1 MYNFNFKD
9 LSVSNKIVP
18 LFKPL
23 SFSVNSGEV
32 VVIMGPSGCG
42 KSSLLNFIAGVLE
55 KPLLGSGDIVMND
68 KRLNEKRVE
77 ERKMGLLYQEDLLF
91 PHMTV
96 GQNILYGINS
106 SLDRKSRLEKLENVL
121 EKASLQNFK
130 HRSPDT
136 LSGGQKA
143 RVSLLRTLVSEP
155 RLMLLDEPF
164 SKLDIQLRSD
174 FKNYV
179 FAELRFMK
187 IPCILVTHDP
197 SDVPAG
203 ALVSNLEIFK
213 SI

>member
-1 MYNFNFKD
+1 MNKFNFKD
-9 LSVSNKIVP
+9 LSVSNKALPI
-18 LFKPL
+18 FKPL

-55 KPLLGSGDIVMND
+55 KPLFGSGDIVMND
-68 KRLNEKRVE
+68 ERLNEKPIE

-96 GQNILYGINS
+96 GQNILYGMKNS
-106 SLDRKSRLEKLENVL
+106 LSKKNRLEKLDMML
-121 EKASLQNFK
+121 EKVSLQNFK
-130 HRSPDT
+130 QRYPET

-143 RVSLLRTLVSEP
+143 RISLLRTLAAEP

-164 SKLDIQLRSD
+164 SKLDIQLRNE

-179 FAELRFMK
+179 FTELK
-187 IPCILVTHDP
+187 LLQIPCILVTHDP
-197 SDVPAG
+197 NDVPPG
-203 ALVSNLEIFK
+203 ALVINLATNDN
-213 SI
+213 

>member
-1 MYNFNFKD
+1 MSNFKFKD
-9 LSVSNKIVP
+9 ILISNKTEP

-23 SFSVNSGEV
+23 TFSLVAGEV

-55 KPLLGSGDIVMND
+55 KPLLGSGDILMNEE
-68 KRLNEKRVE
+68 RLNEKPVE
-77 ERKMGLLYQEDLLF
+77 NRKMGLLYQEDLLF

-96 GQNILYGINS
+96 GQNILYGMNN
-106 SLDRKSRLEKLENVL
+106 SLDKKFRLEKLENVL

-130 HRSPDT
+130 QRYPDT

-164 SKLDIQLRSD
+164 SKLDIQLRND

-179 FAELRFMK
+179 FAELKTMQ
-187 IPCILVTHDP
+187 IPCLLVTHDP
-197 SDVPAG
+197 SDVPIG
-203 ALVSNLEIFK
+203 ALVINLEIF
-213 SI
+213 

>member
-1 MYNFNFKD
+1 MPNFKFRD
-9 LSVSNKIVP
+9 ISVSNKNIP

-23 SFSVNSGEV
+23 NFSLAAGDV

-55 KPLLGSGDIVMND
+55 KPLLGSGDILMD
-68 KRLNEKRVE
+68 DERLNEKPVE
-77 ERKMGLLYQEDLLF
+77 HRKMGLLYQEDLLF

-96 GQNILYGINS
+96 GQNILYGMKS
-106 SLDRKSRLEKLENVL
+106 SSDKKSRLEKLENVL

-130 HRSPDT
+130 QRYPDT

-164 SKLDIQLRSD
+164 SKLDIQLRND

-179 FAELRFMK
+179 FAELKLMQV
-187 IPCILVTHDP
+187 PCLLVTHDP
-197 SDVPAG
+197 SDVPNG
-203 ALVSNLEIFK
+203 ALVMNLEI
-213 SI
+213 I